1 MRTLLLLVLGF
12 VSLPVSAEELQ
23 VTITGLA
30 CTLAPADCK
39 QASYTTPFTITY
51 DIDTRSGQQTFSVG
65 QADLPNEGEVLNSY
79 FASNL
84 AVTNYSANLGGQSV
98 AFAAHTTGGF
108 FFDVEA
114 PDIYDFS
121 GGAGPSMASFF
132 FDSFARPLVTAS
144 EFSTFQDPLASL
156 LLEYRSTP
164 GGCGICALGDFQ
176 ENFIALNGQMTV
188 TAVPSPGPLLLFLT
202 GLVGIAL
209 SQRGEGLQL
218 TAPRAALLGQ
228 APHA

>member
-1 MRTLLLLVLGF
+1 MRTLLLLAF

-23 VTITGLA
+23 VKITGLA
-30 CTLAPADCK
+30 CTLAPDCG
-39 QASYTTPFTITY
+39 QASYKTPFTITY

-65 QADLPNEGEVLNSY
+65 QTELPNEGEVLNSY
-79 FASNL
+79 VASNL
-84 AVTNYSANLGGQSV
+84 AVTNYSAILGGQSV

-121 GGAGPSMASFF
+121 GGAGPSMATFF

-144 EFSTFQDPLASL
+144 EFATFQDPLASL

-164 GGCGICALGDFQ
+164 GGCSICALDMGDFP
-176 ENFIALNGQMTV
+176 ENFIGLNGKMTV

-209 SQRGEGLQL
+209 SQRGKLFN
-218 TAPRAALLGQ
+218 
-228 APHA
+228 